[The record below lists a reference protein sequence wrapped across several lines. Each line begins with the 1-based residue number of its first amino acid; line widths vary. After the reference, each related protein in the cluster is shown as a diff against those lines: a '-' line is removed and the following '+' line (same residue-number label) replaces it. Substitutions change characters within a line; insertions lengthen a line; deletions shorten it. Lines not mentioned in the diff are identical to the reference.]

1 MGATTLE
8 SSGVATGA
16 IISAL
21 SLIPGIGPVLDGIF
35 ETLKGSGVIRT
46 PEDELKVQQALAQI
60 DASRFDAYVRFIQ
73 ATTPASADTPRW
85 INGFIAITRPAM
97 VWLVTGSIVASFF
110 VPGMP
115 DRISQVLS
123 AFGQAGSAGLAFLSI
138 PILWISGRT
147 IEKWSALK
155 AGNGGSP
162 ELVPNRPR
170 VSENGPG
177 GRERP

>member
-1 MGATTLE
+1 MG
-8 SSGVATGA
+8 
-16 IISAL
+16 AL

-46 PEDELKVQQALAQI
+46 HEDELKVQQALAQI
-60 DASRFDAYVRFIQ
+60 DESKFQSYVDFIR

-115 DRISQVLS
+115 DRITQVLS
-123 AFGQAGSAGLAFLSI
+123 AFGQAGTAGLAFLSI
-138 PILWISGRT
+138 PLLWVTGRT
-147 IEKWSALK
+147 VEKWAALK
-155 AGNGGSP
+155 AGNGGSS
-162 ELVPNRPR
+162 ETVPTRP
-170 VSENGPG
+170 SGPQG
-177 GRERP
+177 GSNGRERP

>member
-1 MGATTLE
+1 MP
-8 SSGVATGA
+8 
-16 IISAL
+16 SAL

-60 DASRFDAYVRFIQ
+60 DQAKFQSYVDFIR

-115 DRISQVLS
+115 DQITQVLS
-123 AFGQAGSAGLAFLSI
+123 AFGQAGTAGLAFLSI
-138 PILWISGRT
+138 PLLWITGRT
-147 IEKWSALK
+147 VEKWTALK
-155 AGNGGSP
+155 TGGNGG
-162 ELVPNRPR
+162 
-170 VSENGPG
+170 VSETLPNPPPNPTGKHGNG
-177 GRERP
+177 R